1 MNHDCLFFVNEK
13 HKKNSIDTNSI
24 ILHFLH
30 EISPVIKHNLQEMFA
45 VCLLDNGEYGVLSYD
60 QNSEGD
66 DLLCFSTIVD
76 QDKMPLII
84 PHFSQVRLPPNKHIY
99 KKIVFFCLR
108 GLN

>member
-1 MNHDCLFFVNEK
+1 M
-13 HKKNSIDTNSI
+13 I
-24 ILHFLH
+24 IIIIIQLITKCNKLTRDF
-30 EISPVIKHNLQEMFA
+30 QEMFA

-84 PHFSQVRLPPNKHIY
+84 PHFSQVISPPDKHIY
-99 KKIVFFCLR
+99 IYIYIIIYKYVLAVISREPCLE
-108 GLN
+108 